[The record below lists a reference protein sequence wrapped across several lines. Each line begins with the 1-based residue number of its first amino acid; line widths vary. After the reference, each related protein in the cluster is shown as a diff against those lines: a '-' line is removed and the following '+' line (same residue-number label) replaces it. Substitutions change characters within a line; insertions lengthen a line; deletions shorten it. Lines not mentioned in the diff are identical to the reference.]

1 MIIIGKTG
9 WGKSTITN
17 ILDGVQFKI
26 NEDG

>member
-17 ILDGVQFKI
+17 ILDGVEFKI